1 MKAAHFRCI
10 GCKFEVRV
18 FLENAKV
25 QEPKECERCKGKL
38 TMELIHNQCVFTD
51 KQFVKF
57 QELPEYVPEG
67 ETPQSIT
74 ILAYDNNVDQMKPG
88 DRVEVV
94 AIYRAQPIRVQRAR
108 RAVKSVF
115 NTYVDLISSKIL
127 EDDRYKVQS
136 KASK

>member
-1 MKAAHFRCI
+1 
-10 GCKFEVRV
+10 
-18 FLENAKV
+18 
-25 QEPKECERCKGKL
+25 
-38 TMELIHNQCVFTD
+38 MELIHNQCVFTD
-51 KQFVKF
+51 KQFIKF

-115 NTYVDLISSKIL
+115 NTYVDLISSKVL

-136 KASK
+136 KASKSEFDDEERKSFFEASKHPQIIDRLVSSFAPSIFGN

>member
-1 MKAAHFRCI
+1 
-10 GCKFEVRV
+10 
-18 FLENAKV
+18 
-25 QEPKECERCKGKL
+25 
-38 TMELIHNQCVFTD
+38 MELIHNQCVFTD
-51 KQFVKF
+51 KQFIKF

-108 RAVKSVF
+108 RAIKSVF
-115 NTYVDLISSKIL
+115 NTYVDLISSKVL